1 MVENIFTQ
9 LSCGL
14 IGWGWLHQYGKWMIK
29 KSFYDR
35 LSVTSPVDEN
45 RLPKSQLKDIQAA
58 VINQKVSM

>member
-1 MVENIFTQ
+1 
-9 LSCGL
+9 
-14 IGWGWLHQYGKWMIK
+14 MIK

-58 VINQKVSM
+58 VINQKEVLDCNNTRNIQENEATDNC